1 MLTNEF
7 GGLIEPRTLSDYY
20 HGILKAADLPHFTL
34 HALRHTF
41 APRVLE
47 QGMDAKTLSTLLG
60 HYSVAFTLDTYT
72 HVLDDQKRSEM
83 ARMEALFQI
92 YNQMTEKSYEFI
104 RSAHKI
110 SHFGVHTGKLP

>member
-7 GGLIEPRTLSDYY
+7 GRLIEPRTLSDYY
-20 HGILKAADLPHFTL
+20 HGILKAADLPHFTF

-41 APRVLE
+41 APRALE